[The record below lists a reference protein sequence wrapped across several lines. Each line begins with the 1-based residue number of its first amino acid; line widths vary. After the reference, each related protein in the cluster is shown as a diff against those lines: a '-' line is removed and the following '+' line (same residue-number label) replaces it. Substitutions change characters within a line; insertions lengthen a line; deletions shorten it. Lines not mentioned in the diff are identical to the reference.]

1 MSDEKKSRAYS
12 PAQGKATK
20 KYITEKRDRFT
31 AMMDKGAL
39 DVWKAAAKAAGTSA
53 NKYVIEA
60 VERRI
65 SADILTGVIPN
76 VNDATTRADVIS
88 EPNYAR
94 GRDQ

>member
-1 MSDEKKSRAYS
+1 MSETKKGRPYS

-20 KYITEKRDRFT
+20 NYIAAHRDRFT

-39 DVWKAAAKAAGTSA
+39 DVWHAAAEAAGTST

-65 SADILTGVIPN
+65 AVDKINGVIPD
-76 VNDATTRADVIS
+76 VYDATTRAEIL
-88 EPNYAR
+88 AR
-94 GRDQ
+94 RRASNQ

>member
-1 MSDEKKSRAYS
+1 MSETKKGRPYS

-20 KYITEKRDRFT
+20 NYIAAHRDRFT

-39 DVWKAAAKAAGTSA
+39 DVWHAAAEAAGTST

-65 SADILTGVIPN
+65 ASDIITGVIPN
-76 VNDATTRADVIS
+76 IKDDTTRA
-88 EPNYAR
+88 ELLAR
-94 GRDQ
+94 RQERK